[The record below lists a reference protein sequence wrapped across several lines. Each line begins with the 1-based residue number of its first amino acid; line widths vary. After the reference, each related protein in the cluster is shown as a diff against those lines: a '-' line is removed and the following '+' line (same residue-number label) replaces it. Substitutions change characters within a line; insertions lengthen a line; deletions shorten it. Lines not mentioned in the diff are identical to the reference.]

1 MSSVIKR
8 TLPVVNMKHGIF
20 LNFVV
25 NTEKHVDKVLT
36 KLVESNSV
44 I

>member
-1 MSSVIKR
+1 MIER
-8 TLPVVNMKHGIF
+8 TLPVVNMKHGI
-20 LNFVV
+20 LVNFVV
-25 NTEKHVDKVLT
+25 KTEKHVDKVLK